1 MQTWQL
7 LLKRVFQPV
16 SKTPVKTVIDLLR
29 HGDVEGGR
37 KYRGQLDDPLSEL
50 GWKQLRSTTNKK
62 QNWQHI
68 ITSPLR
74 RCADFADELAQ
85 KHELPLRT
93 EPEFKEV
100 SFGLW
105 EGKTADELLTTEPGQ
120 IKEYWNDPVNI
131 TPPQGENLLV
141 FQQRVISRWENV
153 LTEFQGKHILI
164 ISHAGV
170 MRMILCHVLGM
181 PLTELFKLDIGLA
194 KISRIQIEHA
204 DGDNWPRLIFHGSE
218 FL

>member
-16 SKTPVKTVIDLLR
+16 SKTSVKTVIDLLR
-29 HGDVEGGR
+29 HGDVQGGR

-68 ITSPLR
+68 ITSPLK

-105 EGKTADELLTTEPGQ
+105 EGKTAEELLTTEPGQ

-164 ISHAGV
+164 ISHGD
-170 MRMILCHVLGM
+170 
-181 PLTELFKLDIGLA
+181 PLWLLDSWVRGLDNKETLKDRRDGCPI
-194 KISRIQIEHA
+194 KIA
-204 DGDNWPRLIFHGSE
+204 DLKKIN
-218 FL
+218 